1 MTHRYEGIILITMSK
16 RLQVIL
22 DEAEFREIQHVAKH
36 NRMTVSEWVRQ
47 VLRRARS
54 DEPRPDV
61 GQKLEAVRAAV
72 GHQFPTGDIEE
83 MLLDIEGGYLG
94 PADS

>member
-1 MTHRYEGIILITMSK
+1 MSK
-16 RLQVIL
+16 RLQVIF
-22 DEAEFREIQHVAKH
+22 DEAEFREIQHVAKR

-54 DEPRPDV
+54 EEPRADV

-72 GHQFPTGDIEE
+72 GHQFPSGDIEE
-83 MLLDIEGGYLG
+83 MLHDIEGGYHG
-94 PADS
+94 HAGS